1 MDLTN
6 LMNASTANM
15 SAIAKKYKKELNSFN
30 TNMSAKLATVESEL
44 NSIKANWND
53 ENFNNFN
60 RIAREKIN
68 KLKSQL
74 ERSNK
79 LEGLI
84 EDSIKGYDASLGE
97 FK

>member
-15 SAIAKKYKKELNSFN
+15 STIAKKYKKELNTFN
-30 TNMSAKLATVESEL
+30 VNMSAKLSTIESDL
-44 NSIKANWND
+44 NSIKANWNN

-60 RIAREKIN
+60 RIAKEKIS

-79 LEGLI
+79 LEALI
-84 EDSIKGYDASLGE
+84 DDSIKGYDASLGE

>member
-15 SAIAKKYKKELNSFN
+15 STIAKKYKKELNTFN
-30 TNMSAKLATVESEL
+30 VNMSAKLSTIESDL

-60 RIAREKIN
+60 RIAKEKIS

-79 LEGLI
+79 LEALI
-84 EDSIKGYDASLGE
+84 DDSIKGYDASLGE

>member
-15 SAIAKKYKKELNSFN
+15 SNIAKKYKKELNAFN
-30 TNMSAKLATVESEL
+30 VNMAAKLSTIESDL
-44 NSIKANWND
+44 ASIKANWND

-60 RIAREKIN
+60 RIAKEKIT
-68 KLKSQL
+68 KLRSQL
-74 ERSNK
+74 ERANK